1 MKSRQLLFIF
11 AFCFASF
18 FSHSGEPFV
27 IGETLT
33 IDSKVLKQ
41 KASINISLPSS
52 YQASTNKRYPVYYK
66 LGTDSSFAVT
76 AGTLRTLSHA
86 REYPMPETILVSLTT
101 DTAVSIIDRGV
112 KSEDFIN
119 FLGIDVI
126 PYIDKHYRSQPFR
139 IVSSGERFGMA
150 PLYALIHKSE
160 LFQAY
165 FTISPWITDESDLL
179 SDFEAF
185 LKENKDISAFLWLS
199 SGNGLREASN
209 YHKLITLLQQHAPK
223 TLDWKSA
230 EFNQNTNMSQGLL
243 SLPTALETLF
253 ADMYLEKDSPEAQA
267 GAKSI
272 KSYYQQLSQNK
283 YGFAVSA
290 ERTLSDIGYALL
302 REEKVKEATEV
313 FQINLKDYP
322 DSPHVYTAMAWAYKV
337 DDNWAAALPMQK
349 TAYELALQ
357 QNSEFKDFYKKLFT
371 EIESKLAAK

>member
-1 MKSRQLLFIF
+1 M
-11 AFCFASF
+11 
-18 FSHSGEPFV
+18 
-27 IGETLT
+27 
-33 IDSKVLKQ
+33 LKQ
-41 KASINISLPSS
+41 KASINIALPSS

-66 LGTDSSFAVT
+66 IGTDGGFAT
-76 AGTLRTLSHA
+76 AVGTLRALSHA

-101 DTAVSIIDRGV
+101 ATAVSIIERGV

-119 FLGIDVI
+119 FLAIDVI
-126 PYIDKHYRSQPFR
+126 PYIDKHYRTQPFR

-150 PLYALIHKSE
+150 PLYALIHKPE
-160 LFQAY
+160 LFHAY
-165 FTISPWITDESDLL
+165 FTISPWITDESGLL

-185 LKENKDISAFLWLS
+185 LKENKNISAFLWLS
-199 SGNGLREASN
+199 SGKGLREASN
-209 YHKLITLLQQHAPK
+209 YKKLVEILQQHAPK

-253 ADMYLEKDSPEAQA
+253 ADMYLEKDSPTAQA

-272 KSYYQQLSQNK
+272 QSYYQQLSKNK

-302 REEKVKEATEV
+302 RENKVKEATEV

-371 EIESKLAAK
+371 EIESKIAAK